1 MFIQNHQTPLHL
13 AAKEGYTDIVQLLI
27 DKGADIHAKDKVRC
41 DGIL

>member
-13 AAKEGYTDIVQLLI
+13 AAKGGHTDIVQLLI
-27 DKGADIHAKDKVRC
+27 DKGADINAKNEVRS